1 MLNGTPVM
9 TKDFRWKTGVNFAT
23 NKNEA
28 KALAGDD
35 FGYFTFSGGESNNVW
50 SRLEVGGSFGD
61 IYGTTFVRD
70 EKGNIQYEPAKEGQK
85 DSDRLPLVD
94 KTNPVKLG
102 NSTPDFNFSDSSIIV
117 TILSKR
123 LFPLTCLTP
132 TVISPSSTTVPAY
145 A

>member
-70 EKGNIQYEPAKEGQK
+70 EKAIFSMNLQRRTK

-102 NSTPDFNFSDSSIIV
+102 NSTL
-117 TILSKR
+117 ILTGVEQYNHVEGLLS
-123 LFPLTCLTP
+123 LL
-132 TVISPSSTTVPAY
+132 
-145 A
+145 